1 MTAPQFDQAAFA
13 AFMAQQQAAQPQPP
27 QAPHPSQAFPQQF
40 QQGWPQQAPQM
51 PQGYAQPQAPAQ
63 PLANASLEDFFSQPS
78 SGWGPAWSFKD
89 KPVGHTFVGIVARQ
103 VTNGDISQQ
112 TQPGSNAPMFYKDG
126 RPKLVMKVAM
136 TVQPDGSYPEGKA
149 QWFVQGQARDELSR
163 AMAEVGAPAGPPEVG
178 AVISVTLSGKT
189 DNSFG
194 TKTNQFT
201 VKYQRP
207 EGAAPAAPV
216 SAVAPEAPA
225 APQVP
230 AQAAPVAPPAPPAA
244 PAVQPGT
251 TPLPA
256 DKAALLAQLTGQSAG
271 S

>member
-1 MTAPQFDQAAFA
+1 MTAPQYDQAAFA
-13 AFMAQQQAAQPQPP
+13 AFMAQQQAQAPQP
-27 QAPHPSQAFPQQF
+27 QAPHPAQAWAQQF
-40 QQGWPQQAPQM
+40 QQAPQM

-78 SGWGPAWSFKD
+78 AGWGPAWSFKD

-136 TVQPDGSYPEGKA
+136 TVQPDGLYTEGKA

-163 AMAEVGAPAGPPEVG
+163 AMAEVGAPTGPPEVG
-178 AVISVTLSGKT
+178 AVISVALSGKT

-207 EGAAPAAPV
+207 EGAAPAAP
-216 SAVAPEAPA
+216 APAAAPEAPA
-225 APQVP
+225 APVAPQVP
-230 AQAAPVAPPAPPAA
+230 AAPVAPPAPPAA
-244 PAVQPGT
+244 PAAANG
-251 TPLPA
+251 LPA